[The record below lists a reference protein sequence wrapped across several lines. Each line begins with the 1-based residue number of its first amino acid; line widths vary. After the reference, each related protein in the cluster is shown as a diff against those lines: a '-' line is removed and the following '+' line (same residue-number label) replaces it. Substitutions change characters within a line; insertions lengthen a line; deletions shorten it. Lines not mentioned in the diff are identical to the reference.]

1 MELIFLF
8 LLILIMALALGSG
21 FPVAFALPGSAV
33 LSIGAAAVCGYLFE
47 NNVSAYFHSGSPGQW
62 LSAGVTNLRGVYWE
76 VERDTLIAIPLFIF
90 MGIML
95 QKSKIAEDLLVTMA
109 QLFGKIPGGLGISV
123 VFVGAL
129 LAATTGIVGAT
140 VVAMGLISLPAMLR
154 NNYSPSL
161 ATGTIAASGTLGQI
175 IPPSIVLIILA
186 DQLAS
191 ATDQAGSIRKGLY
204 KASTGEFSMPSVFDV
219 TSTSAGEMFLGAFI
233 PGLLLVGLYMLFILV
248 IATISPKT
256 APPVPYKG
264 QMDKDFWLKVMITL
278 FPPLTLI
285 ILVLGSIISGIA
297 TVNQAGAIG
306 AAGAIIMAGYRQVNI
321 NPKFAFYPAIIM
333 FLSLSTIAILLF
345 NFDMN
350 IKSIK
355 SSNDQAAIY
364 IGILAT
370 LGLIISLIWSGW
382 RLLDVNK
389 TLNGVML
396 DTAKTTSLVFIIL
409 LGAALL
415 TAAFRAF
422 GGEDLVRDFL
432 NSLPGGFWSK
442 FIMVMLVIFVLG
454 FFLDF
459 IEIAVVVVPIVAPIL
474 LADPS
479 ANITAVWLGV
489 MIGLNIQT
497 SFLTPPFGFAL
508 FYLRGVAPAIVKTV
522 QMYKGVIPFITLQLF
537 ALGIVGYFPALVNYL
552 PNRVSYLSETAPP
565 PKNPKIQYCL
575 EKFVFNEL
583 NINNNLVIDI
593 LKKSKNLNYSSLPNH
608 LEKKIKKSINKGFE
622 AIALLNK
629 IPEAE
634 EKILIASTDYR
645 PKLIQVRRIEL
656 LNREI
661 ETQIKILTNQ
671 IEITNN
677 NKDKIKKALI
687 SKLENLKLKSSGLI
701 SSIPNTWNEE
711 YKIFNNLVK
720 TDKMLRTK
728 YRRLSD
734 QFYSETSEL
743 LNILRGNEKFY
754 ALEDRIKEFK
764 FLLEKNYENKTLV
777 LSEIKE
783 LGKRLSSL
791 DDRGK
796 MKSHLSKI
804 KRKIKKKKIN
814 INNIMKDYDNFNKI
828 YLNKSKWLKISD
840 EELRS
845 DIEILL
851 NNTSKTLGARS
862 QKKLPRETALFI
874 AKCNSGHKDISLNF

>member
-1 MELIFLF
+1 M
-8 LLILIMALALGSG
+8 
-21 FPVAFALPGSAV
+21 
-33 LSIGAAAVCGYLFE
+33 
-47 NNVSAYFHSGSPGQW
+47 
-62 LSAGVTNLRGVYWE
+62 
-76 VERDTLIAIPLFIF
+76 
-90 MGIML
+90 
-95 QKSKIAEDLLVTMA
+95 
-109 QLFGKIPGGLGISV
+109 
-123 VFVGAL
+123 
-129 LAATTGIVGAT
+129 
-140 VVAMGLISLPAMLR
+140 
-154 NNYSPSL
+154 
-161 ATGTIAASGTLGQI
+161 
-175 IPPSIVLIILA
+175 
-186 DQLAS
+186 
-191 ATDQAGSIRKGLY
+191 
-204 KASTGEFSMPSVFDV
+204 
-219 TSTSAGEMFLGAFI
+219 
-233 PGLLLVGLYMLFILV
+233 
-248 IATISPKT
+248 
-256 APPVPYKG
+256 
-264 QMDKDFWLKVMITL
+264 
-278 FPPLTLI
+278 
-285 ILVLGSIISGIA
+285 
-297 TVNQAGAIG
+297 
-306 AAGAIIMAGYRQVNI
+306 
-321 NPKFAFYPAIIM
+321 
-333 FLSLSTIAILLF
+333 
-345 NFDMN
+345 
-350 IKSIK
+350 
-355 SSNDQAAIY
+355 
-364 IGILAT
+364 
-370 LGLIISLIWSGW
+370 
-382 RLLDVNK
+382 
-389 TLNGVML
+389 
-396 DTAKTTSLVFIIL
+396 
-409 LGAALL
+409 
-415 TAAFRAF
+415 
-422 GGEDLVRDFL
+422 
-432 NSLPGGFWSK
+432 
-442 FIMVMLVIFVLG
+442 
-454 FFLDF
+454 
-459 IEIAVVVVPIVAPIL
+459 
-474 LADPS
+474 
-479 ANITAVWLGV
+479 
-489 MIGLNIQT
+489 
-497 SFLTPPFGFAL
+497 
-508 FYLRGVAPAIVKTV
+508 
-522 QMYKGVIPFITLQLF
+522 
-537 ALGIVGYFPALVNYL
+537 
-552 PNRVSYLSETAPP
+552 
-565 PKNPKIQYCL
+565 
-575 EKFVFNEL
+575 
-583 NINNNLVIDI
+583 IDI

-677 NKDKIKKALI
+677 NKDEIKKALI

-734 QFYSETSEL
+734 QFYYETSEL
-743 LNILRGNEKFY
+743 LNILKGNEKFY

-874 AKCNSGHKDISLNF
+874 AK